1 MTEVSEFYIFS
12 HIFISFIGA
21 ILLLAIWFNIKH
33 RFSQIFQENDT
44 QKRVDKGLLHLSLA
58 MFIWVISGCWSYAGH
73 YFSFENTPSFQF
85 GIHLL
90 SIVNNMFLLLALF
103 YFYYAPKFIYNNKK
117 NITIILIVIV
127 VTAIITLLLS
137 SFSEEKHTSNHI
149 NLRAIPDLILSAFL
163 CSLLGISL
171 FRTFAY
177 RGLKIVGIIAV
188 LIIILVFSSQLSEV
202 FINYGNDFSNN
213 LVKIIAKTSLISI
226 FLVLAT
232 TWVIR
237 LAHMPKPN
245 EMTISFLD
253 WGLVKISIPTKGVFD
268 QTIDF
273 GSKTTQYKNL
283 LKFAIRRKYGEGDLQ
298 SLMVSLAGEIKNQT
312 YLTRIIENINSIL
325 KLSAIQRLERRD
337 LFTFIGEG
345 RYRLRIIPKHISIDS
360 ALLEEFL
367 KTPENKEYS
376 SLTYKETP

>member
-1 MTEVSEFYIFS
+1 MMTDVSEFYILS
-12 HIFISFIGA
+12 HIFISLVGA
-21 ILLLAIWFNIKH
+21 ILLLAIWSNIRQ
-33 RFSQIFQENDT
+33 RFSQLLEENDT
-44 QKRVDKGLLHLSLA
+44 QKRVDKGLLYLSLA
-58 MFIWVISGCWSYAGH
+58 MFIWVVSGCWSYAGH
-73 YFSFENTPSFQF
+73 YFSFENTTGFQF

-103 YFYYAPKFIYNNKK
+103 YFYYAPRFIYNNKK
-117 NITIILIVIV
+117 NINIILIVIV
-127 VTAIITLLLS
+127 ITAIITVLLS
-137 SFSEEKHTSNHI
+137 NFTQERSTMNDI
-149 NLRAIPDLILSAFL
+149 NISAIPDLILSAFL

-171 FRTFAY
+171 FRTFAN
-177 RGLKIVGIIAV
+177 RGLKIVGVISV
-188 LIIILVFSSQLSEV
+188 LIMLLVFSSQLSEV

-213 LVKIIAKTSLISI
+213 LIKIIAKTSLISI

-237 LAHMPKPN
+237 LANMPKPN

-253 WGLVKISIPTKGVFD
+253 WSLVKISIPTKDVFD

-298 SLMVSLAGEIKNQT
+298 SLMVSLGGEIKNQT

-325 KLSAIQRLERRD
+325 ELDTIQRLERRD

-345 RYRLRIIPKHISIDS
+345 RYRLRMIPNHISIDS
-360 ALLEEFL
+360 TLLEEFL
-367 KTPENKEYS
+367 KTPENKEYNALVHS
-376 SLTYKETP
+376 